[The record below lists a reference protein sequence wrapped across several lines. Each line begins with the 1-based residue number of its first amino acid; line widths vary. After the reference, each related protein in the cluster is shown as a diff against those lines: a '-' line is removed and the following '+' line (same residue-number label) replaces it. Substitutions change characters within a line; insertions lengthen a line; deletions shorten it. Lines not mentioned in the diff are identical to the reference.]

1 MKILITS
8 DWYKP
13 VINGVVTSVLNLEK
27 ELVSRGHEVRIL
39 TLSLSKHSYRENNIF
54 YIGSINANKIYP
66 QARIRIKSVHTA
78 FINELIEW
86 KPDIVHS
93 QCEFSTFSFG
103 RKIAEASGAP
113 FIHTYHTAYENYTH
127 YFSHSVLI
135 GKKVVAGFTR
145 MILKKTVAVIVPSY
159 KVQHLLAAYGV
170 NMPTHVIPTGIDN
183 ENFTI
188 KPQADWIRQKKQEYG
203 IPKDHLVLLYIGRL
217 AKEKNIEELL
227 FCMSLLIEKDV
238 TLLVIGDGP
247 HRGNLEQMATE
258 LKLGS
263 SVIFGGMVAPE
274 QVGAYYHLGNV
285 FVNASTSET
294 QGLTY
299 FEALSAGLPM
309 ICHKDDCLTGVIEN
323 GKNGWQYNEP
333 EEFVRYALMLRDH
346 FQLRSSMSAYAAKK
360 AKEFSIDVFANQL
373 EALYSQIVRETDE
386 NSKKQSAS

>member
-13 VINGVVTSVLNLEK
+13 VINGVVISVVNLEK
-27 ELVSRGHEVRIL
+27 ELISRGHEVRIL
-39 TLSLSKHSYRENNIF
+39 TLSGSKHSYRENNIY
-54 YIGSINANKIYP
+54 YIGSVSANKIYP

-78 FINELIEW
+78 FINDLIEW

-93 QCEFSTFSFG
+93 QCEFSTFSLG
-103 RKIAEASGAP
+103 RKIAEASCAP

-127 YFSHSVLI
+127 YFSPSVPI

-159 KVQHLLAAYGV
+159 KVQHLLVEYGV
-170 NMPTHVIPTGIDN
+170 NMSIHVIPTGIDT
-183 ENFTI
+183 EKFSV
-188 KPQADWIRQKKQEYG
+188 KPKSDWICQKKQEYG

-227 FCMSLLIEKDV
+227 SCMSMLVGKDI

-247 HRGNLEQMATE
+247 HRSNLQQMATE

-263 SVIFGGMVAPE
+263 CVIFGGMVAPE
-274 QVGAYYHLGNV
+274 QIGAYYHLGNV

-299 FEALSAGLPM
+299 FEALSVGLPM
-309 ICHKDDCLTGVIEN
+309 LCHEDDCLTDVIEN
-323 GKNGWQYNEP
+323 GKNGWQYSNS
-333 EEFVRYALMLRDH
+333 EEFAKYVLMLREN
-346 FQLRSSMSAYAAKK
+346 FQLRSSMSAYATQKAKK
-360 AKEFSIDVFANQL
+360 FSVDVFADQL
-373 EALYSQIVRETDE
+373 EALYLRLVGKTNER
-386 NSKKQSAS
+386 NKKQSAS